1 MGLTFCDK
9 GKDRTSFSKAETPRW
24 PVKSPFS
31 CPGRGE
37 MRFLCYFCME
47 AMKRFLIISYWVVSI
62 LLVAVVL
69 TSVGYRFLEALFIG
83 SMFLPGAL
91 AAKYFFP
98 KARGV
103 KDTVFLVMGILA
115 AEILLFLVAHYI
127 ILTFR
132 GNLPLPMWDWPDLP
146 QILTNPVFI
155 ALILTTLA
163 AGSYFFESWLDRKR
177 PTKPAPI
184 TFTSDR
190 KPVTLPLEEILYV
203 ESNDD
208 ITSVIATGGRRFRNK
223 TPISQWEAILKPH
236 FLRIHRSYL
245 VNKEAITRVDGDLL
259 YVDEIELPVSRKY
272 KDAVAKEIP
281 SLRSE

>member
-115 AEILLFLVAHYI
+115 TEILLFLVAHYI

>member
-1 MGLTFCDK
+1 
-9 GKDRTSFSKAETPRW
+9 
-24 PVKSPFS
+24 
-31 CPGRGE
+31 
-37 MRFLCYFCME
+37 
-47 AMKRFLIISYWVVSI
+47 MKRFLIISYWIVSI

-69 TSVGYRFLEALFIG
+69 TSVGYQFLEALFIG

-103 KDTVFLVMGILA
+103 KDTVFLVLGILV
-115 AEILLFLVAHYI
+115 AEILLFLVAHFI

-132 GNLPLPMWDWPDLP
+132 ENLPPSVWEWPDLP
-146 QILTNPVFI
+146 RLLTNPVFI

-163 AGSYFFESWLDRKR
+163 AGSYFFESWLDRKH

-190 KPVTLPLEEILYV
+190 KPVTLPLEDILYV

-208 ITSVIATGGRRFRNK
+208 ITTVIATNDRRFRNK
-223 TPISQWEAILKPH
+223 TPISQWEAILKPR

-272 KDAVAKEIP
+272 KEAVLSVGSGTARGTK
-281 SLRSE
+281 

>member
-1 MGLTFCDK
+1 
-9 GKDRTSFSKAETPRW
+9 
-24 PVKSPFS
+24 
-31 CPGRGE
+31 
-37 MRFLCYFCME
+37 MRFLCYFCIGP
-47 AMKRFLIISYWVVSI
+47 MKRSLIISYWIISI

-69 TSVGYRFLEALFIG
+69 TSVGYQFLEALFIG

-98 KARGV
+98 RVRGV
-103 KDTVFLVMGILA
+103 KDAVFLVLGILA
-115 AEILLFLVAHYI
+115 AEILLFLIAHYI
-127 ILTFR
+127 IITYR
-132 GNLPLPMWDWPDLP
+132 ENLPYPLWEWPDLP

-155 ALILTTLA
+155 ALILTALA

-177 PTKPAPI
+177 PTKPASI

-203 ESNDD
+203 ESNEE
-208 ITSVIATGGRRFRNK
+208 ITTVIDTGDRRFRNK

-245 VNKEAITRVDGDLL
+245 VNKNAITRVDGDLL

-272 KDAVAKEIP
+272 KDAVVN
-281 SLRSE
+281 SL

>member
-1 MGLTFCDK
+1 
-9 GKDRTSFSKAETPRW
+9 
-24 PVKSPFS
+24 
-31 CPGRGE
+31 
-37 MRFLCYFCME
+37 
-47 AMKRFLIISYWVVSI
+47 MKRFLIISYWVVSI
-62 LLVAVVL
+62 LLVALVL
-69 TSVGYRFLEALFIG
+69 TSIGYSFLEALFIG

-115 AEILLFLVAHYI
+115 TEILLFLVAHYI

>member
-1 MGLTFCDK
+1 
-9 GKDRTSFSKAETPRW
+9 
-24 PVKSPFS
+24 
-31 CPGRGE
+31 
-37 MRFLCYFCME
+37 
-47 AMKRFLIISYWVVSI
+47 MKRFLIISYWVVSI

-69 TSVGYRFLEALFIG
+69 TSIGYRFLEALFIG

-98 KARGV
+98 KVRGV
-103 KDTVFLVMGILA
+103 KDTVFLVLGILM
-115 AEILLFLVAHYI
+115 AEILLFLIAHYL
-127 ILTFR
+127 ILTYR
-132 GNLPLPMWDWPDLP
+132 ENLPLPMWDWPDLP

-177 PTKPAPI
+177 PTRPAPI

-208 ITSVIATGGRRFRNK
+208 ITTVIATGDRRFRNK
-223 TPISQWEAILKPH
+223 TPISQWEAILSPH

-259 YVDEIELPVSRKY
+259 YVNDIELPISRKY
-272 KDAVAKEIP
+272 KDAVVNEIP
-281 SLRSE
+281 GQGRE

>member
-1 MGLTFCDK
+1 
-9 GKDRTSFSKAETPRW
+9 
-24 PVKSPFS
+24 
-31 CPGRGE
+31 
-37 MRFLCYFCME
+37 
-47 AMKRFLIISYWVVSI
+47 MKRSLIISYWIVSI
-62 LLVAVVL
+62 LLVAIVL
-69 TSVGYRFLEALFIG
+69 TSVGYAFPESLFIG

-103 KDTVFLVMGILA
+103 KDTVFLVLGILM

-146 QILTNPVFI
+146 LILTNPVFI
-155 ALILTTLA
+155 APILTTLA

-208 ITSVIATGGRRFRNK
+208 ITTVIATGDRRFRNK

-245 VNKEAITRVDGDLL
+245 VNKDAITRVDGDLL
-259 YVDEIELPVSRKY
+259 YVDEVELPVSRKY
-272 KDAVAKEIP
+272 KDTV
-281 SLRSE
+281 SNL

>member
-1 MGLTFCDK
+1 MLFLH
-9 GKDRTSFSKAETPRW
+9 
-24 PVKSPFS
+24 SP
-31 CPGRGE
+31 
-37 MRFLCYFCME
+37 
-47 AMKRFLIISYWVVSI
+47 MKRFLIISYWVVSI

-69 TSVGYRFLEALFIG
+69 TSLGYGFLEALFIG
-83 SMFLPGAL
+83 SMFFPGAL

-98 KARGV
+98 KVKGV
-103 KDTVFLVMGILA
+103 KDTVFLILGILA
-115 AEILLFLVAHYI
+115 GEILLFLIAHFI

-132 GNLPLPMWDWPDLP
+132 QDLPGAVMEWPDIP
-146 QILTNPVFI
+146 HILTNPVFI
-155 ALILTTLA
+155 AIILTALA

-177 PTKPAPI
+177 PTRPAPI

-208 ITSVIATGGRRFRNK
+208 ITTVIATGDRRFRNK
-223 TPISQWEAILKPH
+223 TPISQWEAILSPH

-259 YVDEIELPVSRKY
+259 YIDGIELPVSRKY
-272 KDAVAKEIP
+272 KDAVLNACSI
-281 SLRSE
+281 S

>member
-1 MGLTFCDK
+1 
-9 GKDRTSFSKAETPRW
+9 
-24 PVKSPFS
+24 
-31 CPGRGE
+31 
-37 MRFLCYFCME
+37 
-47 AMKRFLIISYWVVSI
+47 MKRFMIISFWIVSI
-62 LLVAVVL
+62 LLVSIVL

-98 KARGV
+98 KVKGV
-103 KDTVFLVMGILA
+103 KDTVFLILGILA
-115 AEILLFLVAHYI
+115 GEMLLFLVAHFS

-132 GNLPLPMWDWPDLP
+132 ENLPGAVMEWPDIP
-146 QILTNPVFI
+146 HILTNPVFI
-155 ALILTTLA
+155 AIILTALA

-190 KPVTLPLEEILYV
+190 KPVTLLPEEILYV

-208 ITSVIATGGRRFRNK
+208 ITTVIATGDRRFRNK
-223 TPISQWEAILKPH
+223 TPISQWEAILSPH

-259 YVDEIELPVSRKY
+259 YVDDIELPVSRKY
-272 KDAVAKEIP
+272 KDAVVN
-281 SLRSE
+281 SL